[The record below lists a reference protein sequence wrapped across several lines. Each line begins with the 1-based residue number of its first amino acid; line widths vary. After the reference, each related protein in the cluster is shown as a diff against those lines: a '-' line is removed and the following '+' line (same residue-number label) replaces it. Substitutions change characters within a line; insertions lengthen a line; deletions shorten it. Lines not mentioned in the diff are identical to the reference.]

1 MWKQIAA
8 LAVALTV
15 PATAA
20 GPDSTANARVTPAS
34 PVDALKHQF
43 IENHGVKMSKVLTV
57 TRRDGEK
64 LNIWIK
70 GVAEFGRG
78 GITATDMTFRS
89 DFNLFG
95 GPVRQ
100 IVFEGRKYVREGALP
115 QGKSWFLSKDKKVHP
130 VLDADWIKLADPV
143 MLKAVLATTETKR
156 PAGVYDGTRTT
167 LYQGTMTL
175 GELYRAS
182 PEPPVLFEE
191 KPTGQEARIEISW
204 RLWLGEDQLV
214 RRARG
219 SWSEPYRDARRW
231 YVADARLTDWDV
243 PTDIPPPSADD
254 VATSYHE
261 TDVRETPLPLNLNPA
276 TD

>member
-1 MWKQIAA
+1 MRKKIAA
-8 LAVALTV
+8 LAVALIV
-15 PATAA
+15 PLVAA
-20 GPDSTANARVTPAS
+20 GFGSTANAQVTSAS

-43 IENHGVKMSKVLTV
+43 IDNHGVKMSKVLTV

-64 LNIWIK
+64 LNMWVK
-70 GVAEFGRG
+70 GVAEFGKG
-78 GITATDMTFRS
+78 GITATDLTFRS
-89 DFNLFG
+89 DLALFK

-100 IVFEGRKYVREGALP
+100 ILFEGRKYVREGALP
-115 QGKSWFLSKDKKVHP
+115 NGKSWFLSKDKKIHP

-143 MLKAVLATTETKR
+143 MLKAVLATTATKR

-167 LYQGTMTL
+167 LYQGTIAL

-182 PEPPVLFEE
+182 PEPPVLLEE

-214 RRARG
+214 RRARA

-231 YVADARLTDWDV
+231 YVADARLTDWDA
-243 PTDIPPPSADD
+243 PTDI
-254 VATSYHE
+254 
-261 TDVRETPLPLNLNPA
+261 TPLPSTTWRPPITRRRRNPPFP
-276 TD
+276 